1 MTATVATP
9 NATDRTLR
17 TAQCA
22 GAVMMIRPASF
33 GWNAETEGSNRYQSR
48 ADIPG
53 RLAAEF
59 ARVEFDALAG
69 ALRDAGVVVH
79 VFADRAE
86 PVCPDAV
93 FPNNWVSFH
102 ADGTAVLYPM
112 LAPSRRR
119 ERRPE
124 LLQQLAD
131 RGAFELSRV
140 VDLTHFEDNSEYLEG
155 TGSLVLDRVRRVAYA
170 CLSPRTHRGPLEE
183 FCTRLGYEP
192 FAFEATDAAG
202 IPVYHTN
209 VVLSLGSKLAIV
221 AIGNVVAADRERL
234 LARLS
239 AGGRHVE
246 CVDTAQTADFAANAL
261 ELRGGA
267 TASVLAM
274 SARAWA
280 SYSPDARARLAS
292 RVDRRVIVP
301 IPTIEALGGGSVRC
315 MLAEVFNTREEAG

>member
-1 MTATVATP
+1 M
-9 NATDRTLR
+9 
-17 TAQCA
+17 
-22 GAVMMIRPASF
+22 
-33 GWNAETEGSNRYQSR
+33 
-48 ADIPG
+48 
-53 RLAAEF
+53 
-59 ARVEFDALAG
+59 
-69 ALRDAGVVVH
+69 
-79 VFADRAE
+79 
-86 PVCPDAV
+86 
-93 FPNNWVSFH
+93 
-102 ADGTAVLYPM
+102 
-112 LAPSRRR
+112 
-119 ERRPE
+119 
-124 LLQQLAD
+124 
-131 RGAFELSRV
+131 
-140 VDLTHFEDNSEYLEG
+140 
-155 TGSLVLDRVRRVAYA
+155 
-170 CLSPRTHRGPLEE
+170 SPRTHRGPLEE

-315 MLAEVFNTREEAG
+315 MLAEVFNSREEAG